1 MMEMLRDKRLMFVGD
16 SVQRGMFES
25 MVCLVQSALPSDLR
39 MSLQRIPPRKV
50 FRVEVP
56 KKKTRLSVFYW
67 SGVKCCSFIS
77 GIQCIHRVLLGAFL
91 DRIHIGSCYEPHC
104 FQASGEARL
113 RS

>member
-1 MMEMLRDKRLMFVGD
+1 MIYIIYGLRFDGLKMMEMLRDKRLMFVGD

-67 SGVKCCSFIS
+67 SDV
-77 GIQCIHRVLLGAFL
+77 
-91 DRIHIGSCYEPHC
+91 
-104 FQASGEARL
+104 
-113 RS
+113 